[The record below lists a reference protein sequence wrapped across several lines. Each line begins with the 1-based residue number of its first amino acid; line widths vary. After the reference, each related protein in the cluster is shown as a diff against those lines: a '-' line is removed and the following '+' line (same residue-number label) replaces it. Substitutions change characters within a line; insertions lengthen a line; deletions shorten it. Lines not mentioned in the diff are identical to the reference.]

1 MQSADT
7 ADTAPGG
14 GAAAGA
20 HPRPLQPFA
29 LERFFAKYEFTAQH
43 QLCNSDRCGCNNG
56 CEML

>member
-1 MQSADT
+1 MAPAET

-14 GAAAGA
+14 AAAAAA

-43 QLCNSDRCGCNNG
+43 QLCNSDR
-56 CEML
+56 